1 MSGWRK
7 GVRLNR
13 ARWERVRRAVFK
25 RDGRLCVEC
34 GRTGR
39 LECDHIRPLHQ
50 YPDQDPYDMA
60 GLATRCRECHR
71 RKSDR
76 ELRKTPE
83 VDGQAEWTALLA
95 ESVRDTHS
103 E

>member
-1 MSGWRK
+1 MRSY
-7 GVRLNR
+7 
-13 ARWERVRRAVFK
+13 RV
-25 RDGRLCVEC
+25 
-34 GRTGR
+34 
-39 LECDHIRPLHQ
+39 PLHVNT
-50 YPDQDPYDMA
+50 PSKTPTPMA
-60 GLATRCRECHR
+60 GLVDTLCRECHR